1 MARKPSHPVVAVI
14 GIARRA
20 LAPAV
25 VLAAALAVLP
35 AGAWAQLF
43 VCKTPNGKTLTGDVP
58 PPECKDVEIREL
70 NHDGSIKRV
79 IEPPL
84 TPEEK
89 RKQEVEEKEKRA
101 REQEAREVMRKDR
114 ALLETYAT
122 EKEIDE
128 SRDRTLAN
136 QQILIER
143 ANEQLK
149 QIRADRKHLED
160 EAEFYLKRKM
170 PERLKR
176 ALEDNNT
183 LQQQQLRTMELI
195 REDME
200 RINERYD
207 AELQRF
213 RELVNRGAT
222 PVQRPA
228 SDPPVARSQVG
239 TR

>member
-1 MARKPSHPVVAVI
+1 MARKPSHPVI
-14 GIARRA
+14 GVVLRTH
-20 LAPAV
+20 APAV
-25 VLAAALAVLP
+25 LLAAALALLP

-43 VCKTPNGKTLTGDVP
+43 VCKTPSGKTLTGDVP
-58 PPECKDVEIREL
+58 PADCKNVEIREL
-70 NHDGSIKRV
+70 NRDGSVRRV

-84 TPEEK
+84 TDEQKRKREEEEK
-89 RKQEVEEKEKRA
+89 KRKELEREA
-101 REQEAREVMRKDR
+101 REQNRKDR
-114 ALLETYAT
+114 ALLETYAS
-122 EKEIDE
+122 EEEIDA

-136 QQILIER
+136 QQVLIER

-160 EAEFYLKRKM
+160 ETEFYVKRKM

-176 ALEDNNT
+176 ALEDNDT